1 MCKRICMLAAVA
13 FAAASIAAGSIPPGA
28 SAIVLKTNW
37 NELQLFA
44 DGTGGVRV
52 YVRKIELRGRAWKA
66 WVGLTNRST
75 KRITLLARE
84 ERQGNLPYAF
94 WAGPGLWW
102 AKRVPGGS
110 WWPGASVS
118 VTHSTKAAVAPPYV
132 SSLAPRKSWFGTFRG
147 TTDRVPKDR
156 LLSVGFGMVQFGV
169 VAVDPQGRPIHHEMP
184 LSTTHQFRLRK
195 R

>member
-1 MCKRICMLAAVA
+1 MCKRICALAAVVL
-13 FAAASIAAGSIPPGA
+13 AAGSVSPAA
-28 SAIVLKTNW
+28 SAVVLKTNW
-37 NELQLFA
+37 NELQMFA

-52 YVRKIELRGRAWKA
+52 YVRKIQIGGGTWKA

-84 ERQGNLPYAF
+84 QRQGNTPFTF

-102 AKRVPGGS
+102 ASRVPGGS
-110 WWPGASVS
+110 WWPDASASV
-118 VTHSTKAAVAPPYV
+118 TRSTKAAVAPGYV

-147 TTDRVPKDR
+147 TTQRVPKNR
-156 LLSVGFGMVQFGV
+156 LLRVGFGMLQFGV
-169 VAVDPQGRPIHHEMP
+169 VAVDPQGKPIHHEMP
-184 LSTTHQFRLRK
+184 LSTTHQFRLPK